1 MADRPCVH
9 RSADP
14 IAHAGALLADALST
28 ATRLAIP
35 GGSALA
41 ALGEAKRRIS
51 PAAFRRTIVTWVD
64 ERCVPFHHAD
74 SNSGLAH
81 REGILDRDQPQL
93 VLFEDGETPAGA
105 VARVEREIDAKLGG
119 AIDVALLGMGDDGHI
134 ASLFP
139 GRPHGPGR
147 VAFVPDSPKPP
158 PERITLTRAFL
169 STARVSVLVA
179 LGENKRA
186 ALERL
191 ARGDE
196 SLPAAGLPNLQ
207 VVTDLELGTT

>member
-1 MADRPCVH
+1 VH
-9 RSADP
+9 RSDDP
-14 IAHAGALLADALST
+14 IAHAGALVADALGD
-28 ATRLAIP
+28 AARLAIP

-41 ALGEAKRRIS
+41 ALGETKRRIS
-51 PAAFRRTIVTWVD
+51 PSIFRRTIVTWVD

-74 SNSGLAH
+74 SNRGLAL
-81 REGILDRDQPQL
+81 RDGLLDADQPR
-93 VLFEDGETPAGA
+93 VALFEDGEAPEDA

-139 GRPHGPGR
+139 GRSQGTGR

-158 PERITLTRAFL
+158 PARITLTRAFL
-169 STARVSVLVA
+169 GTARTSVLVA

-191 ARGDE
+191 ARGDD

-207 VVTDLELGTT
+207 VVTDLDLGAP